1 MTGKPWPRGAAIST
15 LIPHQ
20 GRMCLLDAVLDC
32 SAERITCTATSHTAA
47 DHPLRGANGLPAPV
61 GIEYAAQ
68 AMALHGA
75 LNAKPGVDGRP
86 GFLASARGVRLHVER
101 LDTVAGV
108 LHVQVEHLAGDE
120 RQALY
125 RFALHDEQGRALLD
139 GRATVV
145 LDTPLTAPAAV
156 PGAPSPNPASL
167 AGSTR

>member
-1 MTGKPWPRGAAIST
+1 MTAADWPRGDGIAA

-32 SAERITCTATSHTAA
+32 TPARIRCRASSHRAA
-47 DHPLRGANGLPAPV
+47 DHPLRSPLGLLAPV

-75 LNAKPGVDGRP
+75 LNAAPGVQGRP
-86 GFLASARGVRLHVER
+86 GFLASARSVRLQVPR
-101 LDTVAGV
+101 LDDVAGDLLV
-108 LHVQVEHLAGDE
+108 SAEHLAGDE

-125 RFALHDEQGRALLD
+125 RFELHDETGRLLVD

-145 LDTPLTAPAAV
+145 LDTPLIAAP
-156 PGAPSPNPASL
+156 
-167 AGSTR
+167 

>member
-1 MTGKPWPRGAAIST
+1 MKALPSSPAQIAT

-32 SAERITCTATSHTAA
+32 TPERITCRASSHHAA
-47 DHPLRGANGLPAPV
+47 DHPLRSPAGLLAPV

-86 GFLASARGVRLHVER
+86 GFLASARSVRLHVAR
-101 LDTVAGV
+101 LDDVTGA
-108 LHVQVEHLAGDE
+108 LIVQVEHAAGDE
-120 RQALY
+120 RQAMY
-125 RFALHDEQGRALLD
+125 RFELRDEAGRPLLD

-145 LDTPLTAPAAV
+145 LDTPLDTPLTATP
-156 PGAPSPNPASL
+156 
-167 AGSTR
+167 

>member
-1 MTGKPWPRGAAIST
+1 MNTLPASPVEIGA

-20 GRMCLLDAVLDC
+20 GRMNLLDAVLAC
-32 SAERITCTATSHTAA
+32 TPQAITCRARSHGRD
-47 DHPLRGANGLPAPV
+47 DHPLRLDGTLPAPV

-75 LNAKPGVDGRP
+75 LNARPGVRGRP
-86 GFLASARGVRLHVER
+86 GFLASARGVRLHVAR
-101 LDTVAGV
+101 LDDVAGD

-125 RFALHDEQGRALLD
+125 RFALHDDTGRVLVD

-145 LDTPLTAPAAV
+145 LDTPLTP
-156 PGAPSPNPASL
+156 
-167 AGSTR
+167 